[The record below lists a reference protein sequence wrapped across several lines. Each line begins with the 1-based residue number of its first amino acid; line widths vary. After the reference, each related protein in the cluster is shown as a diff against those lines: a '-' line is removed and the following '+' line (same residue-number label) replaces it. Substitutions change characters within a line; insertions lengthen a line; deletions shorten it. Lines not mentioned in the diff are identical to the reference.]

1 MVEFDDYNGDYF
13 FEQEENWLEYQSIID
28 SYDAPTSQEKDSS
41 YNIFTL
47 EQALSTINEIAN
59 VNSSLS
65 ITAER
70 ANKALKELIATYT
83 RSMNGE

>member
-28 SYDAPTSQEKDSS
+28 SYETPTPQEKDFS

-47 EQALSTINEIAN
+47 EQALSAINEIAN

-70 ANKALKELIATYT
+70 ANKALKELIAIYT
-83 RSMNGE
+83 KSMNGE

>member
-28 SYDAPTSQEKDSS
+28 NYDEPTPQEKDSS

-47 EQALSTINEIAN
+47 EQALSTVNEIAR
-59 VNSSLS
+59 VNGSLS
-65 ITAER
+65 IAAER
-70 ANKALKELIATYT
+70 ATKALEELITTYT
-83 RSMNGE
+83 RNMNGE

>member
-28 SYDAPTSQEKDSS
+28 NYDEPTPQEKDSS

-47 EQALSTINEIAN
+47 EQALSTINEIAR
-59 VNSSLS
+59 VNGSLT
-65 ITAER
+65 IAAER
-70 ANKALKELIATYT
+70 ATKALEELITTYT